1 MQQRRCI
8 EKGGGAGDSAAGV
21 LDKMNTLPSDVVV
34 KIYKYSHQM
43 QVSKC
48 MKQLKLYRVHCSL
61 NVSWDFLESAHYVLN
76 GVRIPC
82 FDINNIE
89 ASSHSILN
97 LIYYGNS

>member
-1 MQQRRCI
+1 MEQ
-8 EKGGGAGDSAAGV
+8 
-21 LDKMNTLPSDVVV
+21 LPQEVTDT
-34 KIYKYSHQM
+34 IYKYSHQM
-43 QVSKC
+43 LFSKC
-48 MKQLKLYRVHCSL
+48 MKQLKLYRVNNSL

-97 LIYYGNS
+97 LIYYGNSE

>member
-1 MQQRRCI
+1 
-8 EKGGGAGDSAAGV
+8 
-21 LDKMNTLPSDVVV
+21 MNNLPSDVVD

-43 QVSKC
+43 LFSKC
-48 MKQLKLYRVHCSL
+48 MKQLKLYRVHSSL

-89 ASSHSILN
+89 ASSHNILN
-97 LIYYGNS
+97 LIYYFDLYYIRWDKSVTVYLEHINIID

>member
-1 MQQRRCI
+1 
-8 EKGGGAGDSAAGV
+8 
-21 LDKMNTLPSDVVV
+21 MNTLPSDVVD
-34 KIYKYSHQM
+34 KIYKYAHQM
-43 QVSKC
+43 LLSKC
-48 MKQLKLYRVHCSL
+48 MKQLKLYRVHSSVI
-61 NVSWDFLESAHYVLN
+61 VSWDFLESAQYVLN

>member
-1 MQQRRCI
+1 MEQ
-8 EKGGGAGDSAAGV
+8 
-21 LDKMNTLPSDVVV
+21 LPQEVTD

-43 QVSKC
+43 LFSKC
-48 MKQLKLYRVHCSL
+48 MKQLNLYRVHSSL
-61 NVSWDFLESAHYVLN
+61 NVSWEFLESAQYVLN

-89 ASSHSILN
+89 ASSHNILN